1 MAEEDAKLSE
11 YRAGLRRMYEQRA
24 AAFERERLELLE
36 RVRPA
41 GEALRKL
48 GAREVILFGSILRP
62 GYFDGASDIDI
73 LIVGLPEEHTWH
85 ALRTIEEATGIF
97 NRELNPVFAEMV
109 SEGLVAEA
117 RRTGIPL

>member
-1 MAEEDAKLSE
+1 
-11 YRAGLRRMYEQRA
+11 MYEERA

-73 LIVGLPEEHTWH
+73 LIIGLPEEHTWH
-85 ALRTIEEATGIF
+85 ALRAIEEASGIF
-97 NRELNPVFAEMV
+97 DRELNPVFAEMV

>member
-1 MAEEDAKLSE
+1 MPDDVDYGA
-11 YRAGLRRMYEQRA
+11 YTTGLRRIYEEPA

-41 GEALRKL
+41 GDALRKL

-73 LIVGLPEEHTWH
+73 LIVGLPEAHTWH
-85 ALRTIEEATGIF
+85 ALRAIEEATGIYE
-97 NRELNPVFAEMV
+97 RELNPVFAEMV
-109 SEGLVAEA
+109 SETLVDEA
-117 RRTGIPL
+117 RRTGLPL

>member
-1 MAEEDAKLSE
+1 MVEEKDLSE
-11 YRAGLRRMYEQRA
+11 YRAGLKRIYEERA

-73 LIVGLPEEHTWH
+73 LIVGLPDENTWK
-85 ALRTIEEATGIF
+85 ALSTIEQATGIF
-97 NRELNPVFAEMV
+97 DRDLNPVFAEMV

-117 RRTGIPL
+117 RRAGMLL

>member
-1 MAEEDAKLSE
+1 MMAETKNLSE
-11 YRAGLRRMYEQRA
+11 YRAGLQRMYEERA

-41 GEALRKL
+41 GEALRQL

-85 ALRTIEEATGIF
+85 ALRAIEEATGIF
-97 NRELNPVFAEMV
+97 DRELNPVFAEMV

-117 RRTGIPL
+117 RRTGLPL

>member
-1 MAEEDAKLSE
+1 MADKLDFSS
-11 YRAGLRRMYEQRA
+11 YVPGLRRMYEERA

-41 GEALRKL
+41 GDALRKL

-85 ALRTIEEATGIF
+85 ALRAIEEATGIYE
-97 NRELNPVFAEMV
+97 RELNPVFADMV
-109 SEGLVAEA
+109 SESLVDEA
-117 RRTGIPL
+117 RRTGLPL

>member
-1 MAEEDAKLSE
+1 M
-11 YRAGLRRMYEQRA
+11 
-24 AAFERERLELLE
+24 
-36 RVRPA
+36 RPA

-73 LIVGLPEEHTWH
+73 LIVGLPDENTWK
-85 ALRTIEEATGIF
+85 ALSTIEQATGIF
-97 NRELNPVFAEMV
+97 DRDLNPVFAEMV

-117 RRTGIPL
+117 RRAGMLL

>member
-1 MAEEDAKLSE
+1 MAEDTKLSA
-11 YRAGLRRMYEQRA
+11 YHAGLKRMYEERA

-73 LIVGLPEEHTWH
+73 LIIGLPEEHTWH
-85 ALRTIEEATGIF
+85 ALRAIEEASGIF
-97 NRELNPVFAEMV
+97 DRELNPVFAEMV

-117 RRTGIPL
+117 RRTGLPL